1 MSRVTENWKHKDEW
15 KREGSKHSVV
25 VSRHTNHAGDEHRWC
40 VYLYIYPG
48 HPRFSQFN
56 PDRGMWDQ
64 PSYEC
69 HSYVSLFKTH
79 RRGNGDIGSF
89 QLGWDYSHDGDH
101 RFTEYATADDASS
114 VFWDANKLFDEA
126 CQ

>member
-15 KREGSKHSVV
+15 NREGSKHSVV

-48 HPRFSQFN
+48 HPRFDQFN
-56 PDRGMWDQ
+56 AGGDMWSQ
-64 PSYEC
+64 PHFEC
-69 HSYVSLFKTH
+69 HSYVSLFRVH
-79 RRGNGDIGSF
+79 RRDSGDIGSY
-89 QLGWDYSHDGDH
+89 QLGWDYNHDGDH

-126 CQ
+126 AK